1 MELKEELVLID
12 GNSLINR
19 AYYALPLL
27 TAKDGTPAGAV
38 YGFANMLVRLIDE
51 YAPRYIAVAF
61 DMKAKTF
68 RHNMFDGYKATRK
81 GMPDDLAAQLPVLK
95 EMLEKMGIT
104 YVEHE
109 GWEADD
115 IIGTLA
121 RAHRVHTHILTGDR
135 DSFQLIDDTTD
146 VLFTRKGISEV
157 DVMTEESLKER
168 YDLTPSQVVDYKALA
183 GDASDN
189 IPGVPGIGD
198 KRATELITRFGTVK
212 DIYAHIDELT
222 GKLREN
228 LEKGKES
235 CEMSYALATIKTDC
249 DIDVPLSSL
258 TYRFP
263 FTKEVMEFF
272 ERMDFR
278 SVLRR
283 TELFG
288 GSAPEEAATFSPAEK
303 RVLSSTDELMSVLAG
318 QKAFAMAEY
327 PDRLSFSTDGKTQYD
342 VPLRADLLSSGPT
355 FTELVSAI
363 RPLTEDA
370 SVTKYV
376 FDSKRVMKRLAGH
389 GAGLKGYEDVALMEY
404 LCGRHSAD
412 AGAFAESLGLPV
424 TDGGAALALGAA
436 DLAARLEEQGMTRL
450 YRELELP
457 LVEVLYDMERT
468 GFLIDLNKLAE
479 LKVKY
484 DALEKECAAR
494 IHELAGEEF
503 NINSPKQLAKVLF
516 EDLKLPYPKRKGM
529 STSAEILS
537 HIADEHPVVP
547 EVMHYRFITKLRST
561 YIEGLGKVAGADGVV
576 HTEFNQMQTSTG
588 RLSSSEPN
596 LQNIPVREEEGKI
609 LRDLFIA
616 RKGHLLVSA
625 DYSQIELRVM
635 AHLSGDPALVAAYN
649 AGVDIHTAVARELFG
664 TAEPTPKER
673 RMAKTVNFGIIYGMS
688 AYGLSERLGLSPSKA
703 KSYITRYFERYPG
716 VKAYLDEVVETA
728 RKRGY
733 AESMFGRRRPIPEL
747 RSNNFQQRSFGE
759 RAAMNMPLQST
770 AADIIKAAMLRVHAA
785 LKGKP
790 AKLILQVHD
799 ELIVDAPEEDAPA
812 VAELLRRE
820 MENAVRLRVPLVADV
835 HVGRSWM
842 ECK

>member
-1 MELKEELVLID
+1 MT
-12 GNSLINR
+12 
-19 AYYALPLL
+19 
-27 TAKDGTPAGAV
+27 TA
-38 YGFANMLVRLIDE
+38 
-51 YAPRYIAVAF
+51 
-61 DMKAKTF
+61 
-68 RHNMFDGYKATRK
+68 H
-81 GMPDDLAAQLPVLK
+81 
-95 EMLEKMGIT
+95 
-104 YVEHE
+104 
-109 GWEADD
+109 
-115 IIGTLA
+115 
-121 RAHRVHTHILTGDR
+121 
-135 DSFQLIDDTTD
+135 
-146 VLFTRKGISEV
+146 
-157 DVMTEESLKER
+157 
-168 YDLTPSQVVDYKALA
+168 
-183 GDASDN
+183 
-189 IPGVPGIGD
+189 
-198 KRATELITRFGTVK
+198 
-212 DIYAHIDELT
+212 
-222 GKLREN
+222 
-228 LEKGKES
+228 
-235 CEMSYALATIKTDC
+235 
-249 DIDVPLSSL
+249 
-258 TYRFP
+258 
-263 FTKEVMEFF
+263 
-272 ERMDFR
+272 
-278 SVLRR
+278 
-283 TELFG
+283 
-288 GSAPEEAATFSPAEK
+288 
-303 RVLSSTDELMSVLAG
+303 
-318 QKAFAMAEY
+318 
-327 PDRLSFSTDGKTQYD
+327 
-342 VPLRADLLSSGPT
+342 
-355 FTELVSAI
+355 
-363 RPLTEDA
+363 
-370 SVTKYV
+370 
-376 FDSKRVMKRLAGH
+376 
-389 GAGLKGYEDVALMEY
+389 
-404 LCGRHSAD
+404 
-412 AGAFAESLGLPV
+412 
-424 TDGGAALALGAA
+424 
-436 DLAARLEEQGMTRL
+436 
-450 YRELELP
+450 
-457 LVEVLYDMERT
+457 
-468 GFLIDLNKLAE
+468 
-479 LKVKY
+479 

-516 EDLKLPYPKRKGM
+516 EDLKLPYTKRKGM

-537 HIADEHPVVP
+537 HIADAHPVVP

-733 AESMFGRRRPIPEL
+733 AESLFGRRRSIPEL

-799 ELIVDAPEEDAPA
+799 GRARGGRARRRGAAPPRDGERRSAARAARRGRTRRAVVDGVQITD
-812 VAELLRRE
+812 VQQRE
-820 MENAVRLRVPLVADV
+820 GRTQDKRTARKTGRVYNE
-835 HVGRSWM
+835 GRARQYHIRG
-842 ECK
+842 